1 MIRVRERVLTISTLL
16 AFMVLSG
23 VAQAGPRI
31 TDKDYWLNEIR
42 PQPREPD
49 WRRAYA
55 LERGAVSNHTA
66 PGGQTAP
73 VGQHQPRYYGGPKS
87 PMW

>member
-1 MIRVRERVLTISTLL
+1 MIRERALTMSALL

-31 TDKDYWLNEIR
+31 TDKGYWLNEVR
-42 PQPREPD
+42 PQQREPD
-49 WRRAYA
+49 WRGAYA
-55 LERGAVSNHTA
+55 LERGTVSNQTA
-66 PGGQTAP
+66 PRGQTAP
-73 VGQHQPRYYGGPKS
+73 VGQHQLRYYGGPKS